1 VSEQI
6 ENPFLA
12 AETAAE
18 TLPVRAAAGAP
29 SDRATPAKAGA
40 GASRRRLVI
49 DETPHPHP
57 PRTRPGPVASIPGL
71 ERPRPLA
78 ARLRRLRTA
87 SSPARRV
94 AIAGVGAAVLI
105 AVVLAV
111 TAVSGGGTDRRLLAA
126 RRAIAALSDAN
137 RRLQAQALS
146 LSAVQR
152 QLEDQLRAARSQLQ
166 TLEARLGAGQA
177 RQRGH
182 GKGR

>member
-12 AETAAE
+12 AET
-18 TLPVRAAAGAP
+18 LRVRAAVGTA
-29 SDRATPAKAGA
+29 SDRSTPAKARA

-57 PRTRPGPVASIPGL
+57 PGTRPGPVASIPGL

-78 ARLRRLRTA
+78 ARLHRLR
-87 SSPARRV
+87 PARRLAV
-94 AIAGVGAAVLI
+94 CGVCAAVLI
-105 AVVLAV
+105 VVVLAV

-126 RRAIAALSDAN
+126 RRAIASLSDAN
-137 RRLQAQALS
+137 RRLEAQALS
-146 LSAVQR
+146 LSAAQR
-152 QLEDQLRAARSQLQ
+152 QLEDQLRAARRQLQ
-166 TLEARLGAGQA
+166 TLEGRLGAGQA